1 MLEIIEAGGWVMA
14 PIILCSLLALA
25 ISAERLWYLRRPRIA
40 PPTLAREVWK
50 RQRDGGLTRADLDA
64 LQRNSALGQILAAGL
79 ANIHLDRE
87 AVKESIEDAGRHVVH
102 ELERYLNTLGT
113 IASISPLLGLLGTV
127 LGMIRVF
134 FTITHTGVGDPGA
147 LAGGI
152 AEALITTAA
161 GLLVAIPTLFLYRY
175 LRGKVEDLVVVMEA
189 EAIKLMEAIYRP
201 GESAGASP

>member
-14 PIILCSLLALA
+14 PIILCSLVAVA
-25 ISAERLWYLRRPRIA
+25 IAAERLWYLRRPRIA
-40 PPTLAREVWK
+40 PPALARDVW
-50 RQRDGGLTRADLDA
+50 QRYRDRGINRADLDA
-64 LQRNSALGQILAAGL
+64 LRRNSALGQILAAGL
-79 ANIHLDRE
+79 ANVHLDRE

-134 FTITHTGVGDPGA
+134 FTLVHTGVGDPAA

-161 GLLVAIPTLFLYRY
+161 GLLVAIPALFLYRY
-175 LRGKVEDLVVVMEA
+175 LRGRVEELVVIMEA
-189 EAIKLMEAIYRP
+189 EAIKLIEAIYRP
-201 GESAGASP
+201 EASAGNPR